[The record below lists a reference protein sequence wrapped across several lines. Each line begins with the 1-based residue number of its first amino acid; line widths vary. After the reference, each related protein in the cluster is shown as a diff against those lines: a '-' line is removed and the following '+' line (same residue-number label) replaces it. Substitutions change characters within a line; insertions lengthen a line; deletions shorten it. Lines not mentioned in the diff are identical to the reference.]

1 MIMDEHSMLE
11 KDRTPQNLTVFFVY
25 IDSLSFYCFK
35 DFFKTQGLFKTTHVN
50 HVQTKKTTN
59 NHTVIILYQPQNY
72 MEKASLP
79 SWALVPGTE
88 ILLQVTIF
96 KWSWHLENR
105 TRNVTDKLCDV
116 TKHASLIAG
125 RKRISQQNTAIYIL
139 SESRGGGDIQTVRD
153 NFTVVSR
160 NETQREKMA
169 FLKEALSV
177 LMLCTPSNRRQTF
190 LHHIR
195 FLVKQI
201 DINSQKFIEYGK

>member
-1 MIMDEHSMLE
+1 MFLHISYMYLHPDSPLGQGLWSWTNTPCWKKIEHP
-11 KDRTPQNLTVFFVY
+11 KIWQY
-25 IDSLSFYCFK
+25 SLFTLILYLSIVLRIFSKLK
-35 DFFKTQGLFKTTHVN
+35 DFSRLHMWTMCKPKKRPTT
-50 HVQTKKTTN
+50 TLL
-59 NHTVIILYQPQNY
+59 LYQPQNY

-160 NETQREKMA
+160 KETQREKWL
-169 FLKEALSV
+169 FLKRLS
-177 LMLCTPSNRRQTF
+177 Q
-190 LHHIR
+190 
-195 FLVKQI
+195 
-201 DINSQKFIEYGK
+201 Y